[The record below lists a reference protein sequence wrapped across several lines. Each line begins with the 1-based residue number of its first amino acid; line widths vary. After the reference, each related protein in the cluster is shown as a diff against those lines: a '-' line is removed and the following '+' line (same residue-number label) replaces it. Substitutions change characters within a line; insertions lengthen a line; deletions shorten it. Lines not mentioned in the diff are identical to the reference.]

1 MRKFFKAFFYAWN
14 GILHGIHA
22 ERNVKFHLF
31 AAVVVVIAGF
41 LTGLSMVEWLVI
53 IMLIG
58 GMIALELVNSALERV
73 VDLVIQE
80 QHPLAGQAKDLA
92 AGAVLVFAITSAVI
106 GCLIFIPKWF

>member
-1 MRKFFKAFFYAWN
+1 MRNFFKAFFYAWN
-14 GILHGIHA
+14 GLLHGSHA

-31 AAVVVVIAGF
+31 FAVIVVVAGL
-41 LTGLSMVEWLVI
+41 LTGLSTVEWLVV

-58 GMIALELVNSALERV
+58 GVIALELVNTAIERV

-92 AGAVLVFAITSAVI
+92 AGAVLVFAIASAVI
-106 GCLIFIPKWF
+106 GCFIFIPKWF